1 MADPSRAPAL
11 RPAHGD
17 RPGRQP
23 RLVRSAQRWVRN
35 ASSPKHVVCLEW
47 RAWGGLL
54 HAAARVQTPRPE
66 PFNYD
71 LVDVGREVLSQLTL
85 PAAANFSAAIGW
97 TERVIPSRSVARI
110 NATGG
115 FYVKLLRD
123 LDRLLSS
130 DQAFLL
136 GSW

>member
-1 MADPSRAPAL
+1 M
-11 RPAHGD
+11 GF
-17 RPGRQP
+17 
-23 RLVRSAQRWVRN
+23 N

-54 HAAARVQTPRPE
+54 HAAARVQNPRPE

-85 PAAANFSAAIGW
+85 PAAANFSAAIGC

-115 FYVKLLRD
+115 FYVELLHD
-123 LDRLLSS
+123 LDKLLSS